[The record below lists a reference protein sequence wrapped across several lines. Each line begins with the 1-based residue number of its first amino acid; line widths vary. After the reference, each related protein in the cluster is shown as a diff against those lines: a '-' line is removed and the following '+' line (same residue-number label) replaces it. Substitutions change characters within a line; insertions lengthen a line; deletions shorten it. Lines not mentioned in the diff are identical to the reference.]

1 MQMSEEIWLT
11 IIIYALVFVISLLV
25 AVLIKGIMGVLS
37 LFEKPTPEP
46 ETATPKAPPEPAV
59 SDIPA
64 IAAAVYA
71 VMGMH
76 RIVRIKEGGRG
87 RSWTYEGRIIH
98 QTSHAIQHSPKR

>member
-1 MQMSEEIWLT
+1 MTEGVWLT
-11 IIIYALVFVISLLV
+11 IVIYALVFVISLLV
-25 AVLIKGIMGVLS
+25 AVLIKAIMGMLS
-37 LFEKPTPEP
+37 IFEKPEP
-46 ETATPKAPPEPAV
+46 ETESAIQQVAPEPAV

-76 RIVRIKEGGRG
+76 RIVRIKEGDRG

-98 QTSHAIQHSPKR
+98 QTSHAIQHKPKHQP

>member
-1 MQMSEEIWLT
+1 MTEGVWLT
-11 IIIYALVFVISLLV
+11 IVIYALVFVISLLV

-37 LFEKPTPEP
+37 IFEKSEPEP
-46 ETATPKAPPEPAV
+46 DAATPQVAPEPAV

-76 RIVRIKEGGRG
+76 RIVRIREAGRG
-87 RSWTYEGRIIH
+87 RSWTYEGRHIH
-98 QTSHAIQHSPKR
+98 QTSHVIQHKPKHQP

>member
-1 MQMSEEIWLT
+1 MSEEILLT

-25 AVLIKGIMGVLS
+25 AVLIKVIMGALS
-37 LFEKPTPEP
+37 LFEKSAVVPEA
-46 ETATPKAPPEPAV
+46 ATSKAPPEPAV

-87 RSWTYEGRIIH
+87 RSWTNEGRIIH
-98 QTSHAIQHSPKR
+98 QTSHAIQHNPKH